1 MAPNYHGIETS
12 GERLRVLRE
21 EKGLTQDQVAKNLNL
36 SRSVVVKLENNR
48 QELKSSLLCSFAEYY
63 STTADYILG
72 LSNARRA
79 VETLP
84 ACDELGLSDDAT
96 VKLEDFKCRGRYG
109 RLLSKVIEHEYFE
122 YILWYAESAILDA
135 GFYPNPLS
143 NNSDLSE
150 MAMDKGF
157 WLIPLKDKRGF
168 CLYRAH
174 QLISQLFADI
184 SEVYYPYEG
193 LEKDEEAPNGKH

>member
-84 ACDELGLSDDAT
+84 ACDELGLSDDADM
-96 VKLEDFKCRGRYG
+96 VGSY
-109 RLLSKVIEHEYFE
+109 
-122 YILWYAESAILDA
+122 
-135 GFYPNPLS
+135 
-143 NNSDLSE
+143 
-150 MAMDKGF
+150 
-157 WLIPLKDKRGF
+157 LK
-168 CLYRAH
+168 
-174 QLISQLFADI
+174 
-184 SEVYYPYEG
+184 
-193 LEKDEEAPNGKH
+193 